1 MTLRN
6 ASMHAVCLTIHWCI
20 PQIKISAMTR
30 GIICRD
36 IWDLWN
42 GIPDFCNFAA
52 FRKVPRTSASM
63 FEHVHVALQLHRSR
77 MVADQMYAAGLAFAR
92 LHLIL
97 AKKSFELLGDI
108 GDTRVIKEKHPS
120 CFETLNILSGWG
132 SYIGSSNPRSMPLG
146 KIRSSQN
153 LQLNFSGNKTWAL
166 ESWTGTSIQLIIV
179 KYKALGHQLL
189 EVRRWRHLVGT
200 A

>member
-1 MTLRN
+1 MYENSWDCVLNCILENDIKKRIY
-6 ASMHAVCLTIHWCI
+6 ARCLPNNSLVHSSN
-20 PQIKISAMTR
+20 KISANTR

-120 CFETLNILSGWG
+120 CFETLNIRIFYQVEEATLD
-132 SYIGSSNPRSMPLG
+132 
-146 KIRSSQN
+146 
-153 LQLNFSGNKTWAL
+153 
-166 ESWTGTSIQLIIV
+166 
-179 KYKALGHQLL
+179 HQTQDPC
-189 EVRRWRHLVGT
+189 HLVKSDQVKIFN
-200 A
+200 